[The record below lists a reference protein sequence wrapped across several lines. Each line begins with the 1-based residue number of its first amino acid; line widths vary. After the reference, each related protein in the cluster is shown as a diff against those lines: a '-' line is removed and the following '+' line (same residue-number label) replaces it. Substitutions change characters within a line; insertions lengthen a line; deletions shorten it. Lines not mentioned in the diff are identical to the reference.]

1 MSDEE
6 ILGIVV
12 AGLGEF
18 HAPLFF
24 GHFSESHIEREIEVQ
39 DERARV
45 RLRFWRRDDSQFSH
59 STSVPLSV
67 DDAGAA
73 GISGND
79 RVTDGENPAA
89 PVGVGLVGRPIG
101 SYGSAV
107 PGFTARRIELGYSL
121 ETVAARLTLGTHDLR
136 GVQTTLQAVSE
147 WERGEYRPSED
158 RIDLLAEILGVSRS
172 TVEDWFGIGIVAEV
186 HHAA

>member
-6 ILGIVV
+6 ILGIVN
-12 AGLGEF
+12 
-18 HAPLFF
+18 
-24 GHFSESHIEREIEVQ
+24 EVWKTQ
-39 DERARV
+39 WNHDRITATVELNTSTRIRV
-45 RLRFWRRDDSQFSH
+45 RVERMYSAPGLTFAH
-59 STSVPLSV
+59 LEALA
-67 DDAGAA
+67 AGAA

-136 GVQTTLQAVSE
+136 GVQTTLQAVSG